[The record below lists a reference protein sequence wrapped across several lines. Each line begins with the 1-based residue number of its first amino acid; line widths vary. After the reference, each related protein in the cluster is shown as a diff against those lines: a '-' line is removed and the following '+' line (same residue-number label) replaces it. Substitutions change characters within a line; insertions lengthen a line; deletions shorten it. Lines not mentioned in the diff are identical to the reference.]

1 MKNKSI
7 GEELLKPETSLIFK
21 IENKK
26 PIELIDLTK
35 SLISDSNQ
43 FADYVSREGNSKEE
57 RKAKLYIKEIKSGSG
72 IVELFEYATIG
83 MLPFIENINT
93 ITGFAYNLKKVIRY
107 YLNNEGEKPINTIN
121 DLKDISTII
130 NPVAKDNGSQLIIQ
144 TVINGNVEFTINLN
158 SNEANALQNK
168 IKQEIT
174 DLKIEEVL
182 KVPHERVA
190 LRLFQARSNIKSNTG
205 NKGIIEELDGK
216 PLNIIFDNDE
226 TKELILQADINPLKS
241 IFIVDAMIINVD
253 KKPTIYKILKL
264 HESFEI
270 E

>member
-1 MKNKSI
+1 MN
-7 GEELLKPETSLIFK
+7 EELLKPETSLIFK
-21 IENKK
+21 LENKK

-35 SLISDSNQ
+35 SLISVSNQ
-43 FADYVSREGNSKEE
+43 FAEYASKDGNSKEQRE
-57 RKAKLYIKEIKSGSG
+57 AKLYIKEIKSGSV
-72 IVELFEYATIG
+72 IVELIEYATIG
-83 MLPFIENINT
+83 MIPFIENINT
-93 ITGFAYNLKKVIRY
+93 IIGFADNLKKVIRY
-107 YLNNEGEKPINTIN
+107 YLNNDGEKPVNTIN

-130 NPVAKDNGSQLIIQ
+130 NPVAKDNGSQMIIQ
-144 TVINGNVEFTINLN
+144 TVINGNVEYIINLN
-158 SNEANALQNK
+158 SNDANAVQNK

-182 KVPHERVA
+182 KDTYERVA

-226 TKELILQADINPLKS
+226 TKELILQAEINPLKS
-241 IFIVDAMIINVD
+241 IFIVDAMIINGD
-253 KKPTIYKILKL
+253 KKHTVYKILRL

>member
-1 MKNKSI
+1 MS
-7 GEELLKPETSLIFK
+7 EELLKPETSLIFK

-35 SLISDSNQ
+35 SLISVSNQ
-43 FADYVSREGNSKEE
+43 FSEYATREGNSKEE
-57 RKAKLYIKEIKSGSG
+57 REAKLYIKEIKSGSV
-72 IVELFEYATIG
+72 IVELFEYATSG
-83 MLPFIENINT
+83 MIPFIENINS
-93 ITGFAYNLKKVIRY
+93 IIGFAENLKKVVKY
-107 YLNNEGEKPINTIN
+107 YLYNEGEKPVNNIN

-144 TVINGNVEFTINLN
+144 TVIHGNVEYTINLN
-158 SNEANALQNK
+158 SNEANAVQNK
-168 IKQEIT
+168 IKQDIY

-182 KVPHERVA
+182 NHTYERVA

-205 NKGIIEELDGK
+205 NKGIIEELVGK

-226 TKELILQADINPLKS
+226 TKELILQAEINPLKS

>member
-1 MKNKSI
+1 M
-7 GEELLKPETSLIFK
+7 
-21 IENKK
+21 
-26 PIELIDLTK
+26 
-35 SLISDSNQ
+35 
-43 FADYVSREGNSKEE
+43 
-57 RKAKLYIKEIKSGSG
+57 
-72 IVELFEYATIG
+72 
-83 MLPFIENINT
+83 
-93 ITGFAYNLKKVIRY
+93 
-107 YLNNEGEKPINTIN
+107 
-121 DLKDISTII
+121 
-130 NPVAKDNGSQLIIQ
+130 IIQ
-144 TVINGNVEFTINLN
+144 TVINGNVEYIINLN
-158 SNEANALQNK
+158 SNDANAVQNK

-182 KVPHERVA
+182 KDTYERVA

-226 TKELILQADINPLKS
+226 TKELILQAEINPLKS